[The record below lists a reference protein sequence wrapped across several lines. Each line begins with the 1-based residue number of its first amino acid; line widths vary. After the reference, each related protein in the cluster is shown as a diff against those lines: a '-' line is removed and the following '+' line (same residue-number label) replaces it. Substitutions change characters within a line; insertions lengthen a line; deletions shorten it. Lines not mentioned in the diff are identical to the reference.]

1 MLEYSAL
8 LTKNTGGWLEEA
20 LYQIQ
25 TISSSPFFWPG
36 LVGVVVTIFLAGR
49 LFLK

>member
-1 MLEYSAL
+1 MIEYSAL

-25 TISSSPFFWPG
+25 TISSLPYFWPG
-36 LVGVVVTIFLAGR
+36 LVVAVVAIFFAGR